1 MFEASTVFQRLK
13 SMATL
18 RGMSTKSSSVSET
31 VDGWWTDVASDTN
44 GGMRLMM
51 MMMMMMMLIKQMYS
65 HILEPFT
72 VYVHLCCHQTPGFS
86 PKCV

>member
-31 VDGWWTDVASDTN
+31 VDGWWNRCGFGHKWWHEVDDDDDDDDDVD
-44 GGMRLMM
+44 
-51 MMMMMMMLIKQMYS
+51 
-65 HILEPFT
+65 
-72 VYVHLCCHQTPGFS
+72 
-86 PKCV
+86 